1 MQLHELKPLHKN
13 KKPKR
18 IGFGGKH
25 GTHSGRGV
33 KGQTS
38 RPSFRLQPII
48 RGLIKRYPKLR
59 GHRSRAMILNAASRV
74 VIVNLDILEKKFN
87 SEEKITP
94 ETLSEKG
101 IVGKIRGEM
110 PTIKILGDG
119 KLTKALIVENC
130 LTSKKAKEAIEKAG
144 GKITAKTTSHV
155 DR

>member
-1 MQLHELKPLHKN
+1 
-13 KKPKR
+13 
-18 IGFGGKH
+18 
-25 GTHSGRGV
+25 
-33 KGQTS
+33 
-38 RPSFRLQPII
+38 
-48 RGLIKRYPKLR
+48 
-59 GHRSRAMILNAASRV
+59 MILNAASQV

-87 SEEKITP
+87 SEEKVTP

-110 PTIKILGDG
+110 PKIKILGDG

-144 GKITAKTTSHV
+144 GKIIEQITDV